1 MISTRR
7 FVVLQHINFGLA
19 NRANKIVNVNYASSY
34 CKIDESIF
42 GLSNEQR
49 ELRSLV
55 FNFAQKNL
63 APKAAEIDKKNNFD
77 ELRTFWK
84 ELGKLGLLGITV
96 KPEYGG
102 TGGTYLDHVII
113 VEELSRAS
121 AAIALSYGAHSNLCV
136 NQIHKHGTE
145 EQKHKYL
152 PKLCSGEH
160 IGALAMSEPGSGS
173 DVTSMKLRAEKKNDY
188 YVLNGNKFWITN
200 GPDAD
205 TLVVYARTDPNAD
218 KPQHG
223 ITTFIVE
230 KDTEGFSTAQKL
242 DKLGMRGSNTCELI
256 FEDCKI
262 PAANVLGEVN
272 KGVYVLLSGLD
283 LERLVLAA
291 GPLGILQASCDIA
304 FEYAHT
310 RKQFDQ
316 YLAQF
321 QLIQAKIADMYMT
334 LTASRSYLYSV
345 ARSCDAGHTNR
356 KDCAAALLFC
366 TENAVKAAINAMQIL
381 GGNGYVNDYVT
392 GRLLRDAKLY
402 DVGAG
407 TNEIRRLVISRAIT
421 QEYL

>member
-1 MISTRR
+1 MISIRHFT
-7 FVVLQHINFGLA
+7 VLRHAAGLA
-19 NRANKIVNVNYASSY
+19 NHVNKIVNVNYASNY

-42 GLSNEQR
+42 GLNNEQR
-49 ELRSLV
+49 ELRSLA
-55 FNFAQKNL
+55 FNFAQKEL

-77 ELRTFWK
+77 ELRAFWK
-84 ELGKLGLLGITV
+84 ELAKLGFLGITV

-113 VEELSRAS
+113 MEELSRAS
-121 AAIALSYGAHSNLCV
+121 AAIALSYGVHSNLCV
-136 NQIHKHGTE
+136 NQIHRNGTK

-160 IGALAMSEPGSGS
+160 IGALAMSEPGYGS

-188 YVLNGNKFWITN
+188 YILNGNKFWITN

-205 TLVVYARTDPNAD
+205 ILIVYARTNPNAD

-223 ITTFIVE
+223 IPAFIVE
-230 KDTEGFSTAQKL
+230 SATEGFSTAQKL

-283 LERLVLAA
+283 LERLILAA
-291 GPLGILQASCDIA
+291 GPVGVHQASCDIA
-304 FEYAHT
+304 FEYAHS

-321 QLIQAKIADMYMT
+321 QLIQGKIADMYMT

-345 ARSCDAGHTNR
+345 ARFCDAGHTNR
-356 KDCAAALLFC
+356 KDCAAVLLFC
-366 TENAVKAAINAMQIL
+366 TENAVKATMNAMQIL
-381 GGNGYVNDYVT
+381 GGNGYINDYVT

>member
-1 MISTRR
+1 MISTRH
-7 FVVLQHINFGLA
+7 FAVLRHAAGLA
-19 NRANKIVNVNYASSY
+19 NHVNKIVNVNYASNY

-49 ELRSLV
+49 ELRSLA
-55 FNFAQKNL
+55 FNFAQKEL

-77 ELRTFWK
+77 ELRAFWR
-84 ELGKLGLLGITV
+84 ELGKLGFLGITV

-113 VEELSRAS
+113 LEELSRAS
-121 AAIALSYGAHSNLCV
+121 GAIALSYGAHSNLCI
-136 NQIHKHGTE
+136 NQIHRNGTE

-160 IGALAMSEPGSGS
+160 IGALAMSEPGHGS

-188 YVLNGNKFWITN
+188 YILNGNKFWITN

-205 TLVVYARTDPNAD
+205 ILVVYARTNPNAD

-223 ITTFIVE
+223 ITAFIVE
-230 KDTEGFSTAQKL
+230 SATEGFSTAQKL

-291 GPLGILQASCDIA
+291 GPLGLHQASCDIA
-304 FEYAHT
+304 FEYAHS

-321 QLIQAKIADMYMT
+321 QLIQAKIADLYMT

-356 KDCAAALLFC
+356 KDCAAVLLFC
-366 TENAVKAAINAMQIL
+366 TENAVKATTNGMQIL
-381 GGNGYVNDYVT
+381 GGNGYINDYVT

>member
-1 MISTRR
+1 MISARG
-7 FVVLQHINFGLA
+7 FAVLRHAAGIA
-19 NRANKIVNVNYASSY
+19 NVNKIVNVNYASNY

-55 FNFAQKNL
+55 FNFAQKEL

-77 ELRTFWK
+77 ELREFWRK
-84 ELGKLGLLGITV
+84 LGKLGFLGITV

-102 TGGTYLDHVII
+102 TDGTYLDHVII
-113 VEELSRAS
+113 LEELSRAS
-121 AAIALSYGAHSNLCV
+121 AAIGLSYGAHSNLCV
-136 NQIHKHGTE
+136 NQIHRNGTE

-205 TLVVYARTDPNAD
+205 TLVIYARTNPNAD

-223 ITTFIVE
+223 ITAFIVE
-230 KDTEGFSTAQKL
+230 SATEGFSTAQKL

-262 PAANVLGEVN
+262 PATNVLGEVN

-304 FEYAHT
+304 FEYAHS

-334 LTASRSYLYSV
+334 LTASRTYLYSV
-345 ARSCDAGHTNR
+345 ARSCDASHTNR
-356 KDCAAALLFC
+356 KDCAAVLLFC
-366 TENAVKAAINAMQIL
+366 TENAVKGAMNAMQIL
-381 GGNGYVNDYVT
+381 GGNGYINDYMT

-402 DVGAG
+402 DIGAG